1 VQLLE
6 AALWG
11 FVGGAALMIGA
22 LIGLSLPVPIRIVGV
37 VMGFRVQVLISA
49 VAFELTGAA
58 YDRAGPVPAVRGLSA
73 GALTFLR
80 RRLGD
85 SAIGRKAA
93 MRAGASGFLLKDV
106 RPEQLAEAVRVVAAG
121 ETLLAPA
128 ITERLVQRLVGRP
141 RPGATKPHELKSLTE
156 RELAVHILMARGRS
170 NAEIASALF
179 LSETTVKS
187 HVTTCSANSL
197 CAIAWRVLALSS
209 VGAARTAGARDQ
221 FSASSVGCFR
231 GGTGVPS
238 GPAAQRPRPPGKRRL
253 SAHRAVT
260 RHSRLRKTGPALT
273 SEAFERPYLAV
284 GPTTCVRVR
293 PQPVRR
299 PEVEVEA
306 RTGSTSQ
313 AAFAVTTPV
322 GKCASA
328 DRLRAAWSG
337 SIICVPAVGVVGRD
351 AVERAW

>member
-1 VQLLE
+1 
-6 AALWG
+6 
-11 FVGGAALMIGA
+11 MIGA

-85 SAIGRKAA
+85 SATRRSAGRPPCGP
-93 MRAGASGFLLKDV
+93 GASGFLLKDV

-156 RELAVHILMARGRS
+156 RELAVLILMARGRS

-197 CAIAWRVLALSS
+197 CAIGWRVLALSS

-221 FSASSVGCFR
+221 FWAC
-231 GGTGVPS
+231 
-238 GPAAQRPRPPGKRRL
+238 
-253 SAHRAVT
+253 
-260 RHSRLRKTGPALT
+260 PALT
-273 SEAFERPYLAV
+273 DRV
-284 GPTTCVRVR
+284 GGVLRLSFAALVSVR
-293 PQPVRR
+293 P
-299 PEVEVEA
+299 
-306 RTGSTSQ
+306 RTRWG
-313 AAFAVTTPV
+313 
-322 GKCASA
+322 
-328 DRLRAAWSG
+328 
-337 SIICVPAVGVVGRD
+337 
-351 AVERAW
+351 